1 MCSRVTGEVNF
12 KWMVCALIGT
22 VCDRTRQS
30 ILREREAGC
39 SMRHTLA
46 VAVTFVL
53 LASCGYAR
61 PQAESGQTKGAAQET
76 AQQYFPPGVF
86 GQDTYYEHW
95 YTSLLAAMRE
105 PSLFETARKS
115 ETAEYRLLI
124 GLNDRA
130 LSFRLELL
138 VDGTGELTVARVIF
152 NSGKPDSVILNNRV
166 QVSAERVHDFQ
177 TLLQKSRF
185 LEIGHR
191 REARQ
196 RPLPVRRNAVGFGRR
211 KQPRVSRG
219 GPSLAKR

>member
-1 MCSRVTGEVNF
+1 
-12 KWMVCALIGT
+12 
-22 VCDRTRQS
+22 
-30 ILREREAGC
+30 
-39 SMRHTLA
+39 MRHTLA
-46 VAVTFVL
+46 VAVAFVL

-86 GQDTYYEHW
+86 GQDAYYEHW

-115 ETAEYRLLI
+115 ETTEYRLLI

-152 NSGKPDSVILNNRV
+152 NSGKPDSVLLNHRV
-166 QVSAERVHDFQ
+166 QVSAESVHELQ
-177 TLLQKSRF
+177 TLLQKADFWKSDTEEKRDKGHYWTDGMRWVLEGVSNREYHVVDRLSPKHSDFARACIF
-185 LEIGHR
+185 LIALTPMNLEEG
-191 REARQ
+191 
-196 RPLPVRRNAVGFGRR
+196 
-211 KQPRVSRG
+211 K
-219 GPSLAKR
+219 